1 MLAHK
6 FRDWLSKKMTTK
18 RYGSVHKPAEN
29 TIVEKSGVINQNSNF
44 EPLASTIA
52 GSRITFGDSST
63 DNQINESA
71 IYY

>member
-1 MLAHK
+1 MLVHK
-6 FRDWLSKKMTTK
+6 LRDWISRHMPIK
-18 RYGSVHKPAEN
+18 RYDPGVKPEN
-29 TIVEKSGVINQNSNF
+29 TTAEEKPNGINQSSNF

-63 DNQINESA
+63 DNHTNDST